1 MPVLPVGY
9 EKRIDDLNFY
19 CLESVLNPVFEQCRA
34 LTFDL
39 FGTVMDLGGSLTPHL
54 KIFLTERE
62 SDLDPEAM
70 WQQLRYRQRI
80 EQYQD
85 TLLDLGHSGYLE
97 TAQKAFVYVTRA
109 NELDTT
115 SDQVQTFMKAW
126 QQLSPFSECIEAL
139 NRLRSQYKLI
149 AVSNGNRG
157 FLDHLVKNRLKFS
170 FDDVVSVDEVGYFKP
185 KPGVYRRAARN
196 LGMEPG
202 ELIMVSANSFDV
214 MGARTC
220 GLRGAYV
227 NREGLPFEDTYQI
240 YEPDVTVANFT
251 ELADA
256 LLKIH

>member
-1 MPVLPVGY
+1 
-9 EKRIDDLNFY
+9 
-19 CLESVLNPVFEQCRA
+19 LNPVFENCKA

-39 FGTVMDLGGSLTPHL
+39 FGTVLDLGGSLTPHL
-54 KIFLTERE
+54 KIFLDGRGASEGP
-62 SDLDPEAM
+62 DGIDPAAM

-85 TLLDLGHSGYLE
+85 TLVELGHSGYLV
-97 TAQKAFVYVTRA
+97 TVQKAFVYVARA
-109 NELDTT
+109 NKLDP
-115 SDQVQTFMKAW
+115 SPVQVDTFMAGW
-126 QQLSPFSECIEAL
+126 QELSPFPECVAGL
-139 NRLRSQYKLI
+139 DRLGKRYKLI
-149 AVSNGNRG
+149 ALSNGNPW
-157 FLDHLVKNRLKFS
+157 FLDHLVKNRIKYD
-170 FDDVVSVDEVGYFKP
+170 FDDVMSVEQAGYFKP

-227 NREGLPFEDTYQI
+227 NRYDLPFEDTNKM
-240 YEPDVTVANFT
+240 YEPDVTVLNFS

-256 LLKIH
+256 LLSGNES